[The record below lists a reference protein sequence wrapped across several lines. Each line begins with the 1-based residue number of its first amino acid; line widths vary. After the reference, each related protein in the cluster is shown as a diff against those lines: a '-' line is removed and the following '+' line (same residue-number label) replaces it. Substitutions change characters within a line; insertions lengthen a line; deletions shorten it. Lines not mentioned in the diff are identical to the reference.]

1 MSKYQKRAF
10 MNLTQF
16 SSKSTLFKLAVL
28 VVACMSASAHANLI
42 NFGEPNTHA
51 LTQAMANHSVHVVQV
66 GDSHTAGDTMT
77 DALRSRLQGAMGDG
91 GMGWAMPMYFSGQRM
106 ARFSYDNVDF
116 LPISSRNN
124 HSEYYTLGG
133 LIAKPKVNGASL
145 TLKPKK
151 GAEPAQRIW
160 VSMRQQ
166 PTDGR
171 FTGMDAYG
179 RRFVLEVARKDGT
192 WQMVSVDVNLPF
204 TIYNDNAT
212 GSAIGGWWAF
222 NPSGQG
228 AVVSALGI
236 NGAQLSHWDRWST
249 QAWQNELATIRPTL
263 IILAYGTNEA
273 YNGVSGERVRA
284 TLTETIRQIRTVSP
298 RSAVMVMG
306 SPEALKSTTTSCGTR
321 PATLTDV
328 QTVQRQVAQTERTL
342 YWDWQGAMGGSCSMK
357 SWINRGLASKDG
369 VHFSQSGYTRLGN
382 ELANELLAL
391 SSQIPMRHSDAI
403 YPNGTY
409 PANHS
414 TNNSNDVPSINSGQD
429 GQGRGF
435 IRIERAN

>member
-1 MSKYQKRAF
+1 
-10 MNLTQF
+10 MNLTKL
-16 SSKSTLFKLAVL
+16 SFKPALL
-28 VVACMSASAHANLI
+28 VMACVSVSAHANLT

-51 LTQAMANHSVHVVQV
+51 LTQAMANHSVHIVQL

-77 DALRSRLQGAMGDG
+77 DALRNSLQGVMGDG

-116 LPISSRNN
+116 SPISSRTNQ
-124 HSEYYTLGG
+124 SEYYTLGG
-133 LIAKPKVNGASL
+133 LIARPKVNGASL

-160 VSMRQQ
+160 VSIRQQ

-171 FTGMDAYG
+171 FTGVDAYG
-179 RRFVLEVARKDGT
+179 KRFVLETARKDGT

-222 NPSGQG
+222 NPSGRG

-236 NGAQLSHWDRWST
+236 NGAELSHWGRWNA

-263 IILAYGTNEA
+263 IVLAYGTNEA
-273 YNGVSGERVRA
+273 YNGVSGESVRA
-284 TLTETIRQIRTVSP
+284 TLTEKIRQIRAVSP
-298 RSAVMVMG
+298 RSAVMVLG
-306 SPEALKSTTTSCGTR
+306 SPEALKSTGGGCGTR

-328 QTVQRQVAQTERTL
+328 QTAQRQVAQAERTL
-342 YWDWQGAMGGSCSMK
+342 YWDWQGAIGGSCSMK
-357 SWINRGLASKDG
+357 SWISRGLASKDG

-391 SSQIPMRHSDAI
+391 QAQAPTQ
-403 YPNGTY
+403 YPNATY
-409 PANHS
+409 PNTAPTYS
-414 TNNSNDVPSINSGQD
+414 PNDVPSISSGQG

>member
-1 MSKYQKRAF
+1 
-10 MNLTQF
+10 MNLTKF
-16 SSKSTLFKLAVL
+16 SFKPTLLIM
-28 VVACMSASAHANLI
+28 ACVSVSAHANLA
-42 NFGEPNTHA
+42 NFGEPNTNA
-51 LTQAMANHSVHVVQV
+51 LVQAMANHSVHIVQL

-77 DALRSRLQGAMGDG
+77 DALRNRLQGVMGDG

-116 LPISSRNN
+116 SPISSRTNQ
-124 HSEYYTLGG
+124 SEYYTLGG
-133 LIAKPKVNGASL
+133 LIARPKVNGASL
-145 TLKPKK
+145 TLKAKK

-160 VSMRQQ
+160 VSIRQQ

-171 FTGMDAYG
+171 FTGVDAYG
-179 RRFVLEVARKDGT
+179 KRFVLETARKDGT

-222 NPSGQG
+222 NPSGRG

-236 NGAQLSHWDRWST
+236 NGSELSHWNRWNT
-249 QAWQNELATIRPTL
+249 QAWQSELATIRPTL
-263 IILAYGTNEA
+263 IVLAYGTNEA
-273 YNGVSGERVRA
+273 YNGVSGESVRT
-284 TLTETIRQIRTVSP
+284 TLTEKIRQIRAVSP
-298 RSAVMVMG
+298 RSAVMVLG
-306 SPEALKSTTTSCGTR
+306 SPEALKSTGASCGTR

-328 QTVQRQVAQTERTL
+328 QIAQRQVAQAERTL
-342 YWDWQGAMGGSCSMK
+342 YWDWQGAMGGSCTMK

-391 SSQIPMRHSDAI
+391 QTQAI
-403 YPNGTY
+403 TQYPNATHPNTAPTY
-409 PANHS
+409 IP
-414 TNNSNDVPSINSGQD
+414 NDVPSINSGQG

>member
-1 MSKYQKRAF
+1 
-10 MNLTQF
+10 MNLTKF
-16 SSKSTLFKLAVL
+16 SFKPTLLIM
-28 VVACMSASAHANLI
+28 ACVSVSAHANLA
-42 NFGEPNTHA
+42 NFGEPNTNA
-51 LTQAMANHSVHVVQV
+51 LAQAMANHSVHIVQL

-77 DALRSRLQGAMGDG
+77 DALRNRLQGVMGDG
-91 GMGWAMPMYFSGQRM
+91 GMGWAMPTYFSGQRM
-106 ARFSYDNVDF
+106 TRFSYDNVDF
-116 LPISSRNN
+116 SPISSRTNQ
-124 HSEYYTLGG
+124 SEYYTLGG
-133 LIAKPKVNGASL
+133 LIARPKVNGASL

-160 VSMRQQ
+160 VSIRQQ

-171 FTGMDAYG
+171 FTGVDAYG
-179 RRFVLEVARKDGT
+179 KRFVLETARKDGT

-222 NPSGQG
+222 NPSGRG

-236 NGAQLSHWDRWST
+236 NGSELSHWNRWNT
-249 QAWQNELATIRPTL
+249 QAWQSELATIRPTL
-263 IILAYGTNEA
+263 IVLAYGTNEA
-273 YNGVSGERVRA
+273 YNGVSGESVRT
-284 TLTETIRQIRTVSP
+284 TLTEKIRQIRAVSP
-298 RSAVMVMG
+298 RSAVMVLG
-306 SPEALKSTTTSCGTR
+306 SPEALKSTGGSCGTR
-321 PATLTDV
+321 PDTLTDV
-328 QTVQRQVAQTERTL
+328 QTAQRQVAQAERTL
-342 YWDWQGAMGGSCSMK
+342 YWDWQGVMGGSCTMK

-391 SSQIPMRHSDAI
+391 QTQALTQ
-403 YPNGTY
+403 YPNTTHPNTAPTY
-409 PANHS
+409 IP
-414 TNNSNDVPSINSGQD
+414 NDVPSINSGQG